1 MYHNVSYMY
10 LNNYNPIHIISAAKR
25 PLQQHESKT
34 WKHLRADSTPSTAY
48 AMLASSRDV
57 NLSKVN
63 VGMFSSLSCENL
75 LMYLLYLYMSS
86 WYFPPNQLLR
96 VGRNPAPGFRYFK
109 VLHYLWSQYSQDFI
123 HPRWRTSSSI
133 GTISCLPSFCMTAAD
148 MTSFNSSPASRT
160 KIQSK
165 PFKTKG

>member
-10 LNNYNPIHIISAAKR
+10 LNNYNPIHIIRGK
-25 PLQQHESKT
+25 KT
-34 WKHLRADSTPSTAY
+34 PPATWIKNMEAFQTADSTPSTAY

-63 VGMFSSLSCENL
+63 VGMCSSLSCESL
-75 LMYLLYLYMSS
+75 FMYLLYLYMIS

-109 VLHYLWSQYSQDFI
+109 VLHYLWSQDSQDFI